1 MKELTV
7 AELKVMRDNNTPHQ
21 LIDIREQYEVDIAT
35 IGGEHIP
42 MNLVV
47 GSIEKL
53 MRDVPVIVYC
63 RSGGRSSAVVD
74 ALEKR
79 FGFDNVYNLKG
90 GIIAWSDT
98 IDPTVAKY

>member
-53 MRDVPVIVYC
+53 MRDVPVVVYC

>member
-7 AELKVMRDNNTPHQ
+7 AELKAMRDNNTPHQ
-21 LIDIREQYEVDIAT
+21 LIDVREQYEVDIAT

-47 GSIEKL
+47 GSIDKL
-53 MRDVPVIVYC
+53 SRDIPVIIHC
-63 RSGGRSSAVVD
+63 RSGGRSGAVVD

-90 GIIAWSDT
+90 GILAWSDLV
-98 IDPTVAKY
+98 DSSVPKY